1 MRRLAALVVVAA
13 VLCVPLAAHAALTY
27 PKARTQAQKAAATRA
42 RKQPNIAAYEIS
54 RGFRFTSTKWVFVWF
69 GQLRNGQGCGAQL
82 VVRFANSHSSKA
94 VTYFR
99 NETCS

>member
-1 MRRLAALVVVAA
+1 MRGVVTTLSAIA
-13 VLCVPLAAHAALTY
+13 VLAVPATADAALTY
-27 PKARTQAQKAAATRA
+27 PKARAQAQKAAATRA
-42 RKQPNIAAYEIS
+42 RTQHNIVAYDVS

-69 GQLRNGQGCGAQL
+69 GQLQNGQGCGAQL
-82 VVRFANSHSSKA
+82 VVRFASSRSSKA